1 MNGLLRK
8 SRIKLAELIIILS
21 LLNQALSI
29 NSNITK
35 SGNKLIID
43 LEYNDKQIFYANLL
57 IGSSHQK
64 INFIFSTFSELSM
77 ITSEECK
84 DCVYVKNNTNSNN
97 YEKLVSKYLKQ
108 EPVSIK
114 EQITLT
120 KKGLIKQQLI

>member
-35 SGNKLIID
+35 SDNKLIID

-57 IGSSHQK
+57 IGSNHQK
-64 INFIFSTFSELSM
+64 INFIFSTLSELSM

-84 DCVYVKNNTNSNN
+84 ECVSGKNNTNSNY
-97 YEKLVSKYLKQ
+97 YENKKSANFQNLSG
-108 EPVSIK
+108 SIK
-114 EQITLT
+114 IDVKYFL
-120 KKGLIKQQLI
+120 KF